1 MEASLQ
7 SEVRGGVGVDQQTGV
22 IGGEMREEEGTGQEQ
37 CCCEGAVACCRGGL
51 GGGGGS
57 LVMLLVEVDHLW
69 GEPNGSGGLVRLW
82 RFTMFHLLPLETFS
96 KVYQKAT
103 KCLV

>member
-1 MEASLQ
+1 MGRCGSAD
-7 SEVRGGVGVDQQTGV
+7 RCDRDAGGRRHRTGTV
-22 IGGEMREEEGTGQEQ
+22 LLR
-37 CCCEGAVACCRGGL
+37 GAVACCRGGL